1 MRIKQIFIIVT
12 CLCIILAFTSCKPQE
27 TSNPPIISENAVI
40 YEFDSDNILEY
51 KGIVIDNDFIIYKF
65 GKNSELVKAVN
76 NYDNMK
82 TWMKTK
88 DKEDR
93 RISIDEWELIE
104 NEQEIQLVIH
114 CNPQDYDLE
123 AGPFFSNCRKRDG
136 YELEF
141 SNDMIDFSVRKI
153 EIPSLM
159 ISDIRNYER
168 FQIYLDGK
176 WSEIE
181 ETYLGDV
188 PQ

>member
-1 MRIKQIFIIVT
+1 M
-12 CLCIILAFTSCKPQE
+12 
-27 TSNPPIISENAVI
+27 
-40 YEFDSDNILEY
+40 EY
-51 KGIVIDNDFIIYKF
+51 KGILIDNDFIIYKF

-104 NEQEIQLVIH
+104 NEQEIQLVIR

-141 SNDMIDFSVRKI
+141 SNDMIDK
-153 EIPSLM
+153 
-159 ISDIRNYER
+159 
-168 FQIYLDGK
+168 
-176 WSEIE
+176 
-181 ETYLGDV
+181 
-188 PQ
+188 